1 MDSAEKPSKPRLTG
15 FIDAHFFLSN
25 FSPSRVSFEG
35 EIYPSVEHAFQ
46 AAKTLDP
53 ISRNIIRMSDTPGQ
67 AKKLGRKVDL
77 RPDWQLVKF
86 EIMYQLLKEKFENA
100 DLRRRLLETGDSL
113 LIEGN
118 DWGDRVWGCVLLQ
131 GEWVGENHLGRLLMR
146 IRSEIKDGLVMPS
159 TDSVLND
166 LLASGQIQMSRG
178 SIFDQPV
185 AAKPANF
192 DFSKVEGMLLG
203 LAIGDALGITTEGK
217 LPTRR
222 RELYGELKDYI
233 PNRYVNEAR
242 GFPSDD
248 TQLAFWTLEQMIAD
262 RGFVPDNI
270 AARFCRGRIFGIGSA
285 VRQFT
290 MNYKSGKPWYQ
301 SGPQS
306 AGNGSLMRIAPMV
319 VPYLRL
325 SGNQI
330 WNDTALCAMITH
342 NDSASIAACVSFV
355 AMLWGALDMN
365 EPPKPEWWFERYI
378 EIARE
383 LETGKEYAP
392 RGGRFTDFRGP
403 VWSFVQN
410 EVWKAY
416 KTGFSVLDACNSWY
430 SGAYLL
436 ETIPS
441 VIYILMRHG
450 HNLEEAIVRA
460 VNDTK
465 DNDTIAAIV
474 GAAVGAVHGKKA
486 IPERWISNLS
496 GRTTDQ
502 DDGKIFEIIKEAEN
516 TFWCSE
522 RTGS

>member
-1 MDSAEKPSKPRLTG
+1 MSSSKQPSIPRLTS
-15 FIDAHFFLSN
+15 FTDTHFFLSN
-25 FSPSRVSFEG
+25 FYPSRVSFEG

-53 ISRNIIRMSDTPGQ
+53 ISRNIIRLSNTPGQ
-67 AKKLGRKVDL
+67 AKKFGRKVDL
-77 RPDWQLVKF
+77 RPDWKQVKF
-86 EIMYQLLKEKFENA
+86 EIMYQLLKEKFEA
-100 DLRRRLLETGDSL
+100 PVLRQRLLETGDSL

-118 DWGDRVWGCVLLQ
+118 DWGDRVWGCVLLK
-131 GEWVGENHLGRLLMR
+131 GDWVGENHLGRLLMR

-166 LLASGQIQMSRG
+166 LLASGQIQIRRG
-178 SIFDQPV
+178 RIFDQPV
-185 AAKPANF
+185 AAKPADF

-217 LPTRR
+217 LPAKR

-290 MNYKSGKPWYQ
+290 MNYKSGKPWYK
-301 SGPQS
+301 SGPAS

-319 VPYLRL
+319 VPHLKT
-325 SGNQI
+325 GGTGI
-330 WNDTALCAMITH
+330 WSDTALCAMVTH
-342 NDSASIAACVSFV
+342 NDSASIAGCVSFV
-355 AMLWGALDMN
+355 AMLWDLLDRR
-365 EPPKPEWWFERYI
+365 EAPDPEWWLERYVGV
-378 EIARE
+378 ARE
-383 LETGKEYAP
+383 LETGKDYAP
-392 RGGRFTDFRGP
+392 RGGKYLGYLGP
-403 VWSFVQN
+403 VWSFVQDV
-410 EVWKAY
+410 VWKAY
-416 KTGFSVLDACNSWY
+416 KEGISVLDACESWH

-450 HNLEEAIVRA
+450 HDPEEAIVRA

-474 GAAVGAVHGKKA
+474 GAAVGALHGKGA
-486 IPERWISNLS
+486 LPDRWIRDLS
-496 GRTTDQ
+496 GRTTDS
-502 DDGKIFEIIKEAEN
+502 DDGRLFELIQDAKDIFWSNKI
-516 TFWCSE
+516 
-522 RTGS
+522 